1 MSPFLHARF
10 AFVANNCYA
19 QTLLMQKREVL
30 VEFFFLVKK
39 VLVEFGFR
47 ICVYFFFW
55 VTLCVCSSELLEQ
68 FLSKKKKKRIVSQLI
83 LLKHRYNVCSSGS
96 PEMLRYK
103 PKAQP
108 LERRCKPK
116 TSTRPYHLTQK
127 KTRPYH
133 QINGTINHIMY
144 LDQK

>member
-1 MSPFLHARF
+1 MIRKIIFRVNIYYSHSVLSGFKYAWLLFMSPFLHARF

-30 VEFFFLVKK
+30 VEF
-39 VLVEFGFR
+39 GFR
-47 ICVYFFFW
+47 ICVYFFFLGNIMCMLKW
-55 VTLCVCSSELLEQ
+55 IVGAILV
-68 FLSKKKKKRIVSQLI
+68 KKKKRIVSQLI
-83 LLKHRYNVCSSGS
+83 SLKHRYNVCSSGA

-116 TSTRPYHLTQK
+116 TSTRPYHLTK
-127 KTRPYH
+127 K
-133 QINGTINHIMY
+133 
-144 LDQK
+144 K